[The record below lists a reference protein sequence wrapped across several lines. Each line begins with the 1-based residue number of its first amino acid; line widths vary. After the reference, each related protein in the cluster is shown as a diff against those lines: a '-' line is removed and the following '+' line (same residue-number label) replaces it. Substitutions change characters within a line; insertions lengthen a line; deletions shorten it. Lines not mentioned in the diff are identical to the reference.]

1 MADPPKKENVS
12 LTEIDVEPLS
22 HAARDRGAWPLI
34 GPDDP
39 PPYSVYNPEGKA
51 PILLV
56 CDHASNAFPAAM
68 HQLGLADWVLEKHV
82 ALDIGAA
89 MITRQ
94 LADRLDAPAVLSGY
108 SRLIVDL
115 NRQLHDVSAF
125 IQVSDGIAV
134 PGNLDL
140 DEEEKQDRVDTFF
153 RPYHDAI
160 SRQLE
165 SFKARGIVP
174 AFISIHTCTPVFN
187 NVVRHFHVGVMW
199 DQDERIPVPLI
210 ERLRQDPELSIG
222 DNEPYSGR
230 HPHDYTID
238 HHAESVGLPCV
249 GIEVRQD
256 LVATNEG
263 VRKWAGILAEA
274 FQDVLAD
281 EAILKPGR
289 NA

>member
-1 MADPPKKENVS
+1 MDHSE
-12 LTEIDVEPLS
+12 
-22 HAARDRGAWPLI
+22 WPLI

-39 PPYSVYNPEGKA
+39 PPYSVYNPGGKA

-82 ALDIGAA
+82 AIDIGAA
-89 MITRQ
+89 RVTRHI
-94 LADRLDAPAVLSGY
+94 ADLLDAPAVLAGY
-108 SRLIVDL
+108 SRLIVDP

-140 DEEEKQDRVDTFF
+140 DETEKQERVDSFF
-153 RPYHDAI
+153 LPYHDAI
-160 SRQLE
+160 SEQLRKFE
-165 SFKARGIVP
+165 QRDIVP

-187 NVVRHFHVGVMW
+187 NVVRHCHIGVMW

-210 ERLRQDPELSIG
+210 NRLRENPELSVG

-230 HPHDYTID
+230 HPHDFTID
-238 HHAESVGLPCV
+238 HHAESKGLPCV

-256 LVATNEG
+256 LVTSDEG
-263 VRKWAGILAEA
+263 ARKWGGILAEA
-274 FQDVLAD
+274 FEDVLQD
-281 EAILKPGR
+281 PSIFRIGR
-289 NA
+289 EE